1 MCSLFLVMRPCR
13 NYAEVLAS
21 SETCSPTTPSISQLD
36 PAQQVLE
43 YLFNIPKSSEQ
54 EPSAMNWR
62 NVVKKMESLG
72 QGFDFHRPGVM
83 EPQQNSHGT

>member
-1 MCSLFLVMRPCR
+1 MGPCR

-21 SETCSPTTPSISQLD
+21 SEICSPTTPRTSDFD

-43 YLFNIPKSSEQ
+43 YLFKIPKSSEQ
-54 EPSAMNWR
+54 EPSNMNWR

-72 QGFDFHRPGVM
+72 QGFDFQRPGFV
-83 EPQQNSHGT
+83 EPQQKSYGT